1 MQVRAQQRPGL
12 QGEGEEMRTPY
23 YQDSAVTIYHADCR
37 DILPEL
43 PKVDLVL
50 TDPPYQMRGG
60 KVPIKGYGIAKVYKQ
75 SESIGEPWGFSLDW
89 IDLLKDLKIEH
100 LAVHCNSYMV
110 GQICHL
116 VEQFM
121 KPVCLFTWYKRNAPP
136 NIRNTPKFDCE
147 FITWHKLETS
157 TNRNATAFR
166 SQLFDIPFPVA
177 GCMAT
182 ERIVNNN
189 GEPEHPTQ
197 KPLELSERLI
207 LGMSDEGNLILD
219 PFMGSGTT
227 LRAAKN
233 LGRKA
238 IGIEIEE
245 RYCEIA
251 ARRMQQTVMNLSIE
265 PDQTKVEL
273 AETLSLPL
281 DGIGGKGQR
290 G

>member
-1 MQVRAQQRPGL
+1 MQWPPAGVKW
-12 QGEGEEMRTPY
+12 Y
-23 YQDSAVTIYHADCR
+23 YSDDAVAIAHADCR

-60 KVPIKGYGIAKVYKQ
+60 KVPIKGYGIAKTYKK

-89 IDLLKDLKIEH
+89 IPLIKADH
-100 LAVHCNSYMV
+100 LAIHCNSYMI
-110 GQICHL
+110 GQICYL

-121 KPVCLFTWYKRNAPP
+121 KPVCVFTWYKRNAPP

-147 FITWHKLETS
+147 FVTWHKLETS
-157 TNRNATAFR
+157 TNKNASLFR
-166 SQLFDIPFPVA
+166 SQLLDIPFPVA

-182 ERIVNNN
+182 ERICNNN

-197 KPLELSERLI
+197 KPIELSEKLI
-207 LGMSDEGNLILD
+207 LGISDKDNLILD

-245 RYCEIA
+245 KYCEIA
-251 ARRMQQTVMNLSIE
+251 AKRMSQAVMDLHI
-265 PDQTKVEL
+265 
-273 AETLSLPL
+273 
-281 DGIGGKGQR
+281 
-290 G
+290 